1 MYRSLSTKTSRRVDS
16 RPRLRVIA
24 FSPTADSPSNPL
36 LTDLQIAVLHSA
48 PPLHRRRRCRGRRPL
63 RPLPE
68 LPLRGVGEQGCHSQF
83 REKQAAGLCSRQ
95 DLSFPSSL
103 RPGSACSSLPTD
115 RPAMAI
121 LAPFCSPRRPLQ
133 HQIEPAA
140 QSRHYSADSTC
151 TPDAICFICCN
162 CKRQSEAAEGRVRWC
177 TS

>member
-1 MYRSLSTKTSRRVDS
+1 MAHDRFKLIFCTLEVGANLLYAGSRRHEILAPVVD
-16 RPRLRVIA
+16 RRKDGGQAGRLHGSA
-24 FSPTADSPSNPL
+24 WSSSLCL
-36 LTDLQIAVLHSA
+36 LL
-48 PPLHRRRRCRGRRPL
+48 
-63 RPLPE
+63 
-68 LPLRGVGEQGCHSQF
+68 LRGVGEQGCHSQF

>member
-1 MYRSLSTKTSRRVDS
+1 MHVSKDLMWWRESEKTWNLNKALLSDRRKYGGQAGRLHGHCACYCSGAWASKAAIPNSRRS
-16 RPRLRVIA
+16 MQP
-24 FSPTADSPSNPL
+24 
-36 LTDLQIAVLHSA
+36 
-48 PPLHRRRRCRGRRPL
+48 
-63 RPLPE
+63 
-68 LPLRGVGEQGCHSQF
+68 
-83 REKQAAGLCSRQ
+83 GLCSRQ

-103 RPGSACSSLPTD
+103 RPGSACSSLPTN

-162 CKRQSEAAEGRVRWC
+162 CKRQREAAEGRVRWC